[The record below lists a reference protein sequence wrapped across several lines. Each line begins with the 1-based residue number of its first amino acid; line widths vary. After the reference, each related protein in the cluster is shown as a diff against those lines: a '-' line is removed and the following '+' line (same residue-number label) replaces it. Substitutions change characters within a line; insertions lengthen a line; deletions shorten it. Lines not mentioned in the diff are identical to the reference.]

1 MAIVQM
7 ACSLPLIAALG
18 VFLITSAFAVSIST
32 SECSALGPKK
42 DCGRPCCGNSRYL
55 LHGVVVALRLMC

>member
-42 DCGRPCCGNSRYL
+42 DCGRPCCGDLSMAL
-55 LHGVVVALRLMC
+55 AVAIRLTC